1 MIVRGLI
8 AFELPDAPACTQKNT
23 RSHDSPR
30 LDVTL
35 PVPAVWQAN
44 RHVNHCAG
52 VGYRKQVIQIAGVIK
67 ILTTGFINVGRHP
80 ASAIPVDPDVCA
92 QEDQLSLGFYRQSF
106 HPMLGNLPSTTT
118 DTAIIAIN
126 KLFEAQF
133 FNLSCVLLQ
142 VFQGLRPLAFDICLL
157 LG

>member
-52 VGYRKQVIQIAGVIK
+52 VGYRKQVIEIAGVIK
-67 ILTTGFINVGRHP
+67 ILTTGFIDVGRHP
-80 ASAIPVDPDVCA
+80 ASLIAVDPDVRSHGKC
-92 QEDQLSLGFYRQSF
+92 SGRLGHARS
-106 HPMLGNLPSTTT
+106 PLGNTASATT
-118 DTAIIAIN
+118 DAAVAFDEFPKPHPLN
-126 KLFEAQF
+126 FG
-133 FNLSCVLLQ
+133 SVLLDVLQ
-142 VFQGLRPLAFDICLL
+142 SPRPPTFDRGVLLR
-157 LG
+157 

>member
-52 VGYRKQVIQIAGVIK
+52 VGYRKQVIEIAGVIK
-67 ILTTGFINVGRHP
+67 ILTTGFIDVGRHP
-80 ASAIPVDPDVCA
+80 ASAIAVDPDVRSHWKC
-92 QEDQLSLGFYRQSF
+92 SGRLGRARS
-106 HPMLGNLPSTTT
+106 PLGDAASAAS
-118 DTAIIAIN
+118 DAA
-126 KLFEAQF
+126 
-133 FNLSCVLLQ
+133 V
-142 VFQGLRPLAFDICLL
+142 AFDEFPKPRLISLSSVSL
-157 LG
+157 NILQGPRPPTFDHGVLFR